1 MDDSGTAT
9 AARAQQRQ
17 RTQQRI
23 LAEAV
28 RLFVERGYERTTIRA
43 IAAAA
48 SVDAGLVIHYF
59 GSKQQLYE
67 RVTSPNPAPQLT
79 GTAQEVCE
87 QLLDQLAQSMR
98 HPPLRSLAVL
108 RSMLT
113 HPESA
118 EAVQE
123 GMLGFRAQLAEAIG
137 GGDARLRADLVMSVL
152 LGVIVSRHLVKSEV
166 LTAASPEQ
174 VTDLLRPCLRSLTG
188 TDASDRAAGH

>member
-1 MDDSGTAT
+1 MAATGT

-17 RTQQRI
+17 RTQERI

-43 IAAAA
+43 IAGAAG
-48 SVDAGLVIHYF
+48 VDAGLVIHYF

-67 RVTSPNPAPQLT
+67 QVTAPNPAPKLT
-79 GTAQEVCE
+79 GTAEEVCD
-87 QLLDQLAQSMR
+87 QILSQLAESMS

-118 EAVQE
+118 QAVQQ
-123 GMLGFRAQLAEAIG
+123 GIAGFRAQLAEAMAVP
-137 GGDARLRADLVMSVL
+137 DAGLRADLVLAVV
-152 LGVIVSRHLVKSEV
+152 LGVVVCRHLVKSETV
-166 LTAASPEQ
+166 TAASPEQ
-174 VTDLLRPCLRSLTG
+174 VRDLLRPCLRSLMGTQATG
-188 TDASDRAAGH
+188 LAAGH